1 MFWSKSRL
9 VLQFCAKAWHCC
21 PLVCA
26 IRYPAVSL
34 AYESVGGI
42 RAHVLG
48 PVRTLSS
55 QCVRVA
61 GRGGGKQLSIARG
74 I

>member
-9 VLQFCAKAWHCC
+9 VLQFCAKAWHYGS
-21 PLVCA
+21 LACA
-26 IRYPAVSL
+26 IRFPAVPL

-42 RAHVLG
+42 RAQGLG

-55 QCVRVA
+55 QSVRVA
-61 GRGGGKQLSIARG
+61 GCGGGKQLSITRDT
-74 I
+74 